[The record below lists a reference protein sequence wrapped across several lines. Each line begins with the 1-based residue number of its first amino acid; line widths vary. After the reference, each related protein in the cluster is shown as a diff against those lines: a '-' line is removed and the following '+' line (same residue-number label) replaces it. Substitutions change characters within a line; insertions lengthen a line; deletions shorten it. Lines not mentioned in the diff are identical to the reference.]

1 MKACTHTGKPS
12 KTFSPPLKNA
22 SQKLAWRQWTDVD
35 LMFLVGPAG
44 TGKTHAASVLAMR
57 EIHAQRAS
65 KIVLVRPAVEAS
77 GEQLGFLPGE
87 VGDKLGPYLRPVKDE
102 LEKICAMTSQTMPLI
117 ENVPLAYMRGRN
129 FDDCV
134 VIVDE
139 AQNLNR
145 SQFTLVCSR
154 MCVNAKM
161 VISGDPMQSDIGTES
176 FLVRAIESSRDI
188 PRVAAV
194 EFAESENVRH
204 GLVPQLI
211 RAFSAPEND

>member
-1 MKACTHTGKPS
+1 MKASTHVGKPA
-12 KTFSPPLKNA
+12 KTFSPPLKNP
-22 SQKLAWRQWTDVD
+22 SQKLAWKQWPDVD

-65 KIVLVRPAVEAS
+65 KIILVRPAVEAS

-102 LEKICAMTSQTMPLI
+102 IEKICAMTSQQMPAI

-134 VIVDE
+134 IIVDE

-154 MCVNAKM
+154 MCVSAKM
-161 VISGDPMQSDIGTES
+161 VISGDPMQSDIGSDS
-176 FLVRAIESSRDI
+176 FLLRAVETTRDI
-188 PRVAAV
+188 ERVAAIR
-194 EFAESENVRH
+194 FAESENVRH
-204 GLVPQLI
+204 GLVPLLI
-211 RAFSAPEND
+211 RAFAS

>member
-1 MKACTHTGKPS
+1 MKASKVTGSPS
-12 KTFSPPLKNA
+12 KTFSPPLKNQ
-22 SQKLAWRQWTDVD
+22 SQKFAWKQWTEVD

-65 KIVLVRPAVEAS
+65 KIILVRPAVEAS
-77 GEQLGFLPGE
+77 GEQLGFIPGE
-87 VGDKLGPYLRPVKDE
+87 VGNKLEPYLRPVKDE
-102 LEKICAMTSQTMPLI
+102 IEKICAMTSQQMPAI

-134 VIVDE
+134 IIVDE

-154 MCVNAKM
+154 MCANAKM
-161 VISGDPMQSDIGTES
+161 VISGDPMQSDIGSDS
-176 FLVRAIESSRDI
+176 FLLRAVETTREIE
-188 PRVAAV
+188 RVAAIR
-194 EFAESENVRH
+194 FSESENVRH

-211 RAFSAPEND
+211 RAFSG

>member
-1 MKACTHTGKPS
+1 MKASKVTGSPS
-12 KTFSPPLKNA
+12 KTFSSPLKNQ
-22 SQKLAWRQWTDVD
+22 SQKLAWKQWPEVD
-35 LMFLVGPAG
+35 LMFLIGPAG

-57 EIHAQRAS
+57 EIHSQRAS
-65 KIVLVRPAVEAS
+65 KIILVRPAVEAS

-102 LEKICAMTSQTMPLI
+102 IEKICAMTSQQMPAI

-129 FDDCV
+129 FDDAV
-134 VIVDE
+134 IIVDE

-161 VISGDPMQSDIGTES
+161 VISGDPMQSDIGSDS
-176 FLVRAIESSRDI
+176 FLLQAVERTRDI
-188 PRVAAV
+188 ERVAAIR
-194 EFAESENVRH
+194 FTESENVRH

-211 RAFSAPEND
+211 RAFNG